1 MQRRPVPGAEPKPF
15 QKPLPA
21 PRGAP
26 AQLQAARVAR
36 RLSAGAARRIRQY
49 AGSCAGGPRDAP
61 LMLEP
66 LELLGLVLFVIL
78 SAAAL
83 AFAIVGCPHRERT
96 AVDVIQ
102 VVGA

>member
-1 MQRRPVPGAEPKPF
+1 
-15 QKPLPA
+15 
-21 PRGAP
+21 
-26 AQLQAARVAR
+26 
-36 RLSAGAARRIRQY
+36 
-49 AGSCAGGPRDAP
+49 
-61 LMLEP
+61 MLEP

-96 AVDVIQ
+96 AVDVMQ